1 MSARP
6 GVAASRVGSIE
17 TWARPPQ
24 KKGALPLLLSTGA
37 GGVALSWVVAQ
48 HSLIGARWQFVGL
61 MAAWVP
67 LWIAGS
73 WAAGR
78 VNAKMSL
85 AVVLLLSVALR
96 LAAATGTTP
105 SISTDLYR
113 YSWDA
118 HVQLSGIDPYRYP
131 PDAAQ
136 LAALRTDNYW
146 PTPSTCRHLGMAS
159 GCTVLNRPQ
168 DRTIY
173 PPVAEAWFDAVHV
186 VTFGASGSRPWQL
199 AAGLVDDLT
208 IVLIAVG
215 LRRQRRDPRQVAW
228 YALSPLPVVELAG
241 NGHVDGLALLLL
253 VAAVLAL
260 RRDRRGWAG
269 ILIGLAT
276 MVKLYPAVAL
286 AAWWR
291 RGRSRMVIAAAGVCL
306 MSYAPHVIAVGT
318 RVVGYLPG
326 YLNEEH
332 YTSGGRFLLL
342 GILGLPGSVA
352 TALAVL
358 VLAAVTA
365 HVVRTGYEPAFG
377 LALVLAALILVTTP
391 VQPWYAVTVAGLGAL
406 AGIPWLVI
414 VGLAA
419 EPYYAAVILNDPHQ
433 VAAGRISYGIA
444 LALMVGF
451 GFWSLRRARPSCKG
465 TIECPVSA
473 VV

>member
-1 MSARP
+1 MSARL
-6 GVAASRVGSIE
+6 GVAASSVGPIE
-17 TWARPPQ
+17 TSARSSRE
-24 KKGALPLLLSTGA
+24 GAVLVLLSTGA
-37 GGVALSWVVAQ
+37 GGVALSWAVAQ
-48 HSLIGARWQFVGL
+48 HSLIGARWQFVGFI
-61 MAAWVP
+61 AAWVP
-67 LWIAGS
+67 LWLVAA

-78 VNAKMSL
+78 VNARMSL
-85 AVVLLLSVALR
+85 AVVLLLSIALR

-131 PDAAQ
+131 PDALQ
-136 LAALRTDNYW
+136 LARLRTDEYW
-146 PTPSTCRHLGMAS
+146 PARSACGHIGMAS
-159 GCTVLNRPQ
+159 GCTVLNRRQ

-186 VTFGASGSRPWQL
+186 VTFGVSGSRPWQL
-199 AAGLVDDLT
+199 AAGLVDDIT
-208 IVLIAVG
+208 IVLIAIG
-215 LRRQRRDPRQVAW
+215 LRGQRRDPRHVAW
-228 YALSPLPVVELAG
+228 YALSPLPVVELGG

-269 ILIGLAT
+269 ALIGLAA
-276 MVKLYPAVAL
+276 MVKLYPGVAL
-286 AAWWR
+286 LAWWR
-291 RGRSRMVIAAAGVCL
+291 RGRLRMVIAAAVVCVL
-306 MSYAPHVIAVGT
+306 SYAPHVIAVGT

-326 YLNEEH
+326 YLKEEH

-342 GILGLPGSVA
+342 GILGLPGPVA
-352 TALAVL
+352 TALAAL
-358 VLAAVTA
+358 ILLGVTA
-365 HVVRTGYEPAFG
+365 RVVRAGYEPAFG

-433 VAAGRISYGIA
+433 VAAGRVSYGIA
-444 LALMVGF
+444 LVLLVGF
-451 GFWSLRRARPSCKG
+451 GFRAHRRTPSTRQG
-465 TIECPVSA
+465 RIECPTNA
-473 VV
+473 E